1 MTTATNKAYTQ
12 QKAPTNDSKGL
23 IAKLTEYEPATRQ
36 ALADDAVLTQLYD
49 LGHSLDQSLGL
60 NNKLLYLEV
69 ILA

>member
-36 ALADDAVLTQLYD
+36 ALADDAVLTQIA
-49 LGHSLDQSLGL
+49 
-60 NNKLLYLEV
+60 V
-69 ILA
+69 ISCYAMGRL